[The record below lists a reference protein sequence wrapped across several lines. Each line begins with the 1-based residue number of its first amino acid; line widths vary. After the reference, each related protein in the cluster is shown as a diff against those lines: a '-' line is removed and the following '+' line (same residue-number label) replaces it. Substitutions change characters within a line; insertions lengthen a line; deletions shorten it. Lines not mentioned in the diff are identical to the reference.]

1 MDVGRRTLL
10 TVGTLMGIGVIARG
24 LGLGNAL
31 AKENHMKF
39 EVVKTDKEW
48 KVILTPEQYYVLR
61 QEGTEAPF
69 KNHYH
74 NSKAA
79 GTYHCAG
86 CDLLLFS
93 SEKKGS
99 LGTSDSN
106 QHPLL
111 TIANLGQAPS
121 NLRQPFLKN
130 PSSLLAT
137 AFCPEACQSKLD
149 CQTSGH
155 PVQPHIVCNAFFHL
169 KTLS

>member
-39 EVVKTDKEW
+39 EVVKTDEEW

-93 SEKKGS
+93 SEKKF
-99 LGTSDSN
+99 DSKTGWPSFWEPISPSAIETKTDWKLIYPRTEVHCMRCGGHQGHIFDDGPAPTGLRYCIN
-106 QHPLL
+106 SAALVFHP
-111 TIANLGQAPS
+111 A
-121 NLRQPFLKN
+121 
-130 PSSLLAT
+130 
-137 AFCPEACQSKLD
+137 
-149 CQTSGH
+149 
-155 PVQPHIVCNAFFHL
+155 
-169 KTLS
+169 